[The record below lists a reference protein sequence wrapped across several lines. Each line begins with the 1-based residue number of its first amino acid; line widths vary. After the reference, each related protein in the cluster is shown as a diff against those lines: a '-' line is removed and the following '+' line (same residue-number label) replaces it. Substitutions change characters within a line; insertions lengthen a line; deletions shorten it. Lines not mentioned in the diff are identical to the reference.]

1 MEGNGLLLSVV
12 MITYGHEKFI
22 EQAIHGVLS
31 QECDFDFELIVANDC
46 SPDNTHIIIQD
57 LIAKHPKASKIKYVR
72 HDNNIGMMPNFLFAL
87 KSAKGKYI
95 ALCEGDDYWNL
106 SSKVQKQ
113 VDFLEANSEF
123 GLCHTNNSRFTQ
135 NTQKSIDDTTIKV
148 SCIDVFSGLIKAQYP
163 ISTLTTVFHKTIW
176 EQYIMDINPAGKDWL
191 MGDLPFWLY
200 LSKDYKVHYQDDIT
214 AVYRVVE
221 ESASNTQDLN
231 KMIRFD
237 KSVKEVKLFFLEK
250 YAKDHNDIIKIKKEV
265 EAIFIYRKIIAFAKC
280 KGNLN
285 NFFYLLFQFH
295 KINREPRHFFGSF
308 KQIFVRLF

>member
-214 AVYRVVE
+214 LKRWE
-221 ESASNTQDLN
+221 DSRLESRKCYLVNPAPSTFSALPTDGLPENLTVKDFKRGTGFSLN
-231 KMIRFD
+231 
-237 KSVKEVKLFFLEK
+237 
-250 YAKDHNDIIKIKKEV
+250 
-265 EAIFIYRKIIAFAKC
+265 
-280 KGNLN
+280 
-285 NFFYLLFQFH
+285 
-295 KINREPRHFFGSF
+295 INYTF
-308 KQIFVRLF
+308 